1 MILSIHENKY
11 FFILIFKRMWFNIL
25 GGQSKRKKGANM
37 IEVIKKVQQEL
48 EFHAAL
54 SIYCLLIVKVTMSFN
69 FTINIIL

>member
-1 MILSIHENKY
+1 
-11 FFILIFKRMWFNIL
+11 
-25 GGQSKRKKGANM
+25 M